1 MIKKTPFIL
10 LKRFLIWLTQAFDGV
25 RIRVLPQSL
34 FYRFILIIL
43 LPLIFLQTVMF
54 IFFYDRHW
62 QTVSRRL
69 AADVTS
75 ETTIAI
81 SVLFLYLISAAVDA
95 ALKPIAAV
103 TPPLI
108 IFIIY
113 IPS

>member
-69 AADVTS
+69 AADVAGELT
-75 ETTIAI
+75 
-81 SVLFLYLISAAVDA
+81 LISD
-95 ALKPIAAV
+95 
-103 TPPLI
+103 I
-108 IFIIY
+108 ISSGIDENNINKFLAK
-113 IPS
+113 SSHNL